1 MVAGAEDL
9 VGDVRADV
17 AVGAGDEDEG
27 ALGEGSVLG
36 GERHGDV
43 FVGSV
48 WGVRCSFACACE
60 G

>member
-27 ALGEGSVLG
+27 ALGEGSILG
-36 GERHGDV
+36 GERYGV
-43 FVGSV
+43 VLVGSV
-48 WGVRCSFACACE
+48 LGVSCSFACAL
-60 G
+60 

>member
-27 ALGEGSVLG
+27 ALGEGSILG
-36 GERHGDV
+36 GERHGV
-43 FVGSV
+43 VLGSV
-48 WGVRCSFACACE
+48 LGVSCSFACAL
-60 G
+60 